1 MHIRITMENI
11 QVLPMVAQ
19 VGEDLLLKIWEV
31 LDTLKWE
38 ILKRVNMLLTM
49 VSLLMKE
56 INMLVLFGLEPIR
69 LR

>member
-1 MHIRITMENI
+1 
-11 QVLPMVAQ
+11 MVAQ